1 MPLTSGLKE
10 KRDQKQS
17 LKKNDVILKIY
28 KDHGIDPKAKANAN
42 KLCYDIPPL
51 DMIKKGGRTPVT
63 QIFKEIIGD
72 VEQDRS
78 RAGKYT
84 V

>member
-10 KRDQKQS
+10 KREQKQS
-17 LKKNDVILKIY
+17 LKKSDVILKIY
-28 KDHGIDPKAKANAN
+28 KDHGIDPKAKAEAN
-42 KLCYDIPPL
+42 KLVYDIPRL
-51 DMIKKGGRTPVT
+51 DMIKKGGTPVT
-63 QIFKEIIGD
+63 QVFKEIIGD